1 MKAFFSVVLVVV
13 SLAFAYVI
21 REYANVEYQQLDVAT
36 AILCE
41 NAAKFGRA
49 DIIEKLEPYVKNR
62 YAKESIVNSSYY
74 AKNYETDLKQLI
86 ANRPKEG
93 RLSVRDNA
101 LANEII
107 RRYCSLD
114 RDVLRKKSFELEY
127 ATMFLANTPI
137 KAKIF
142 YILGVKLENKD
153 YISAANEIVNS
164 MPIWGIEYTD
174 TLLDIAEFAINAGNV
189 EDFFKYMDIT
199 PYSLRKAGMYYL
211 VCKDQ
216 ETLKKTERLFRNKE
230 MSSSSQWNMRA
241 ILPSTSYL
249 TKNINIVYSIMDNAS
264 IFVYQGGSSY
274 KLRKNKTFKYPS
286 ILLLSYML
294 KEKSLEEGYYQA
306 VFSDETFN
314 GVKIRYLEY
323 VQYTN
328 VVCRIIDK
336 QSDIPFLL
344 DRVAN
349 QLQREKLC
357 KKTVRLLS
365 ENGHLLDCI
374 AIRFMNYY
382 DTSALYWGALLN

>member
-216 ETLKKTERLFRNKE
+216 ETLALTWKLFKKAK
-230 MSSSSQWNMRA
+230 MSSISRWNMVA
-241 ILPSTSYL
+241 VLQSEKHI
-249 TKNINIVYSIMDNAS
+249 TKNIQTVFDVMDDTT
-264 IFVYQGGSSY
+264 IFAYQGIPVG
-274 KLRKNKTFKYPS
+274 KLRKNNAYKYPS
-286 ILLLSYML
+286 IVLLSHL
-294 KEKSLEEGYYQA
+294 LGERDVERE
-306 VFSDETFN
+306 FSTKVLSADTYN
-314 GVKIRYLEY
+314 KVKVRYLEY
-323 VQYTN
+323 TQFAN
-328 VVCRIIDK
+328 VVFYITNNRRNGLV
-336 QSDIPFLL
+336 LL
-344 DRVAN
+344 DRVN
-349 QLQREKLC
+349 NPLQKARLFKKLARILT
-357 KKTVRLLS
+357 KDKDFLDVMTDRILMQY
-365 ENGHLLDCI
+365 NGSFH
-374 AIRFMNYY
+374 Y
-382 DTSALYWGALLN
+382 DLFLN